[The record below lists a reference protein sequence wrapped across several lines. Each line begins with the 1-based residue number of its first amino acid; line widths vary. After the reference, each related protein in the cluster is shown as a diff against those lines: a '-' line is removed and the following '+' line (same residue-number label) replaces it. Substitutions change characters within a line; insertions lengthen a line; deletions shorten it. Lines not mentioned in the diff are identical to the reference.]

1 MEKKQDINSAKII
14 VMQMFNKDL
23 KAIAAK
29 KNDCVLILIRK
40 QEARQPCEGEK
51 LMKVFESAGLFL
63 HDKSSF
69 LLNEG
74 GKKWATGLYSAAL
87 RCVSPD

>member
-1 MEKKQDINSAKII
+1 
-14 VMQMFNKDL
+14 MFCQNNKDV
-23 KAIAAK
+23 KHMGAK
-29 KNDCVLILIRK
+29 NLTVEKREVLILIRK
-40 QEARQPCEGEK
+40 QETRQLCEGEK

-69 LLNEG
+69 LLNEE
-74 GKKWATGLYSAAL
+74 GKKWASGLYSAAL